1 MNLEEQYKNT
11 SNILQSII
19 LIFLAFLLF
28 VFFFI
33 LLPYYPLADTYK
45 ILRNTDFLSEKINN
59 LGASVNS
66 TVGTYTD
73 MFPDYNTKLRSINQM
88 VDLYSL
94 PLYDSKDKF
103 KNVIFISGNE
113 KIKKIIENETKSKTY
128 DSCYPSINYDLWV
141 ACNGQEYRNDLKN
154 ENFISVDNHTISKI
168 NNTIS
173 NIQDTITK
181 LQTNNNKSHIIENKE
196 LISANKLL
204 DSLKD
209 RLKEHHLSNTNS
221 NLSYTTIDSLKKLGS
236 NTIIPSLS
244 PNLGN
249 YKNEIKTAILDFN
262 NNIQS
267 LSFPL
272 VGNVPFTLGQL
283 FLAFPTVILLAFP
296 FIILQ
301 FKKLIQL
308 STDPKKDKTSLS
320 WTDPVQKG
328 FGRFYPILVLLLPLI
343 LFLAFLVIVHDAWYS
358 NVDYIEGYSLLA
370 DPSALIP
377 QNRDIIMGVSILFFI
392 LFLMSH
398 YPLVKYVIKKK

>member
-1 MNLEEQYKNT
+1 
-11 SNILQSII
+11 
-19 LIFLAFLLF
+19 
-28 VFFFI
+28 
-33 LLPYYPLADTYK
+33 
-45 ILRNTDFLSEKINN
+45 
-59 LGASVNS
+59 
-66 TVGTYTD
+66 
-73 MFPDYNTKLRSINQM
+73 
-88 VDLYSL
+88 
-94 PLYDSKDKF
+94 
-103 KNVIFISGNE
+103 
-113 KIKKIIENETKSKTY
+113 
-128 DSCYPSINYDLWV
+128 
-141 ACNGQEYRNDLKN
+141 
-154 ENFISVDNHTISKI
+154 
-168 NNTIS
+168 
-173 NIQDTITK
+173 
-181 LQTNNNKSHIIENKE
+181 
-196 LISANKLL
+196 L

-209 RLKEHHLSNTNS
+209 RLKEHRLSNTNS

-320 WTDPVQKG
+320 WADPVQKG

>member
-1 MNLEEQYKNT
+1 
-11 SNILQSII
+11 
-19 LIFLAFLLF
+19 LAFLLF

-66 TVGTYTD
+66 TVGTYID
-73 MFPDYNTKLRSINQM
+73 MFPEYNTKLRSINQM

-94 PLYDSKDKF
+94 PLYDTKDKF

-154 ENFISVDNHTISKI
+154 ENFISVDNRTISKI

-173 NIQDTITK
+173 DIQDTITK

-209 RLKEHHLSNTNS
+209 RLKEHRLSNTNS